1 VLDCVKSDS
10 RTEIFCLSENA
21 SHALLA
27 KDLSIPLQKRE
38 ISQKVVFLKNNFFAP
53 LFADSQECLLLL
65 QI

>member
-27 KDLSIPLQKRE
+27 KDLSIPLQKERLV
-38 ISQKVVFLKNNFFAP
+38 KKLFFLKIIFFAP
-53 LFADSQECLLLL
+53 VFADSKECPLLL
-65 QI
+65 